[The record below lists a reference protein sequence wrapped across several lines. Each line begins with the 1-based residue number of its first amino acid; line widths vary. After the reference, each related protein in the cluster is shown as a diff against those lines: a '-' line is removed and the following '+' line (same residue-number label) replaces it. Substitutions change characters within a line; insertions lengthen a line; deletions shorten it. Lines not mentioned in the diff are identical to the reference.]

1 MSECVPLLPAARW
14 WRGRLATLARVQGF
28 LRIGGWLPVQTRG
41 KVRRRHAPGCSQ
53 AELLTDGISPSP
65 SLRPCL
71 WDQRHGTF
79 ETFTIPISMSQT
91 DRHLT
96 LQLLLFIDLLA
107 RQNYWDPAIG
117 LWPTHTVSK
126 WSWWLHPAPSHYT
139 CCVSSDPSNIN
150 ILEEPATPPGQLCPD
165 NWTHFRGSCYL
176 LRNQVTYLLHYTS

>member
-41 KVRRRHAPGCSQ
+41 KVRRRHAPGCSRG
-53 AELLTDGISPSP
+53 EILTDGISPSP

-79 ETFTIPISMSQT
+79 ETFTIPSH
-91 DRHLT
+91 RHLT
-96 LQLLLFIDLLA
+96 LQLLLFLDLLA

-126 WSWWLHPAPSHYT
+126 WSRWLHPAPSHVT
-139 CCVSSDPSNIN
+139 TPPVSPQI
-150 ILEEPATPPGQLCPD
+150 PATSTSWRSPPPRPASSARTTGHTSEDHATSSGIRSHICC
-165 NWTHFRGSCYL
+165 T
-176 LRNQVTYLLHYTS
+176 THYTSS